1 MLNSRDVIFNSG
13 IQFGTSGARGLV
25 EQFSIEVCEAFT
37 HSFISVMKDRFVFN
51 KVAIAIDNR
60 PSSFK
65 MAMAC
70 VSALNRSGLEVAYY
84 GVVPTPALAYSAL
97 QEEIPCIM
105 VTGSHIPF
113 DRNGLKFYRPDGEIS
128 KEDEHEILSRH
139 VNFDSNKQLPSLRVQ
154 RKASLQY
161 IERYTGLFD
170 NDMLSRVKVGIYEH
184 SSAGRDIYARI
195 FESLGATVVSLGRTD
210 KFVPID
216 TEAVSESDREKAK
229 KWIKEHELDLI
240 FSTDGDGDRPLVS
253 DENGCW
259 LRGDIL
265 GLLCSWALKA
275 EAVAI
280 PISCNTA
287 IEKSNLFQKVNRTK
301 IGSPYVISEF
311 PSLSQ
316 KYEVVVGF
324 EANGGYLLGSNIKV
338 NGRILKSLPT
348 RDAILP
354 VIMLLSLCKQ
364 YKISELVDKLP
375 NRFTHSDRITD
386 FASDKSLSIIE
397 ETKENPKALLNKIGL
412 ANTDILLLEE
422 TDGLRLVLENDD
434 VIHLRPSGNAPEL
447 RCYAESSSML
457 NAINLVE
464 TTLDILKGL

>member
-253 DENGCW
+253 
-259 LRGDIL
+259 
-265 GLLCSWALKA
+265 
-275 EAVAI
+275 
-280 PISCNTA
+280 
-287 IEKSNLFQKVNRTK
+287 
-301 IGSPYVISEF
+301 
-311 PSLSQ
+311 
-316 KYEVVVGF
+316 
-324 EANGGYLLGSNIKV
+324 
-338 NGRILKSLPT
+338 
-348 RDAILP
+348 
-354 VIMLLSLCKQ
+354 
-364 YKISELVDKLP
+364 
-375 NRFTHSDRITD
+375 
-386 FASDKSLSIIE
+386 
-397 ETKENPKALLNKIGL
+397 
-412 ANTDILLLEE
+412 
-422 TDGLRLVLENDD
+422 
-434 VIHLRPSGNAPEL
+434 
-447 RCYAESSSML
+447 
-457 NAINLVE
+457 
-464 TTLDILKGL
+464 